1 MSQDYTSES
10 IKLLKGLDAVRKR
23 PGMYI
28 GDTDDGTGLHQM
40 VFELLDNAVD
50 EAQAGYCDRIQ
61 VFIHRDNSVT
71 VIDNGR
77 GIPVGMHAVE
87 KRETVEL
94 IMTELHSGGKFDHNS
109 YKSSG
114 GLHGVGVSVVNAL
127 SCELSLEI
135 RRDGAI
141 YTQDYAFGKPKKPL
155 KKVGEAKKSGTKVSF
170 TPDPKVFTILDFHY
184 DIIAKRVRELAFLNA
199 GLEITLEDE
208 RNDKK
213 NTFKYKGG
221 IVSFTEYLTE
231 NREPLHPKP
240 IFLEDTH
247 TQDGVEELLEIS
259 LQWTGTYSEN
269 IQAFTNN
276 INNRDGGT
284 HVIGFKSALT
294 RIINTY
300 AEGKGLL
307 KELKENLSGED
318 VREGLYAILNLKI
331 ADPKFSSQTKDKLVS
346 SYVKA
351 WVESVTNEKLGR
363 YFEENPGVARRVLD
377 KMVEAARAR
386 EAARKAKELV
396 RRKGALDSTSLPG
409 KLADCQEKS
418 NERAE
423 LFIVE
428 GDSAGG
434 SAKQARDRRFQAV
447 LPLRGKILNVE
458 KAREDKM
465 LSNNEIRSIIA
476 ALGAGYGKTEMDLAK
491 IRYNKLV
498 IMTDAD
504 VDGSHICTLLLTF
517 FYRYMP
523 ALVETGHLYIAQ
535 PPLYRVARGNA
546 TTYLTHERDLK
557 EFLLQR
563 LKDEIQVK
571 FTDGST
577 FKGEKLLRLL
587 KDYQDY
593 QDSLDFLVQHGTTR
607 RGIELLLELG
617 FQEAE
622 AFHDKKALRHLEA
635 AFTEAEFHDVQLVQE
650 QENGFVLLYR
660 EKAEQM
666 PHAKV
671 SQVLVESP
679 EYRRLFQIHGR
690 LHLLMAEDVSVDG
703 VDHAS
708 FQAAYEALM
717 QRAKKGLAIQ
727 RYKGLGEMNP
737 IQLWETTMDPDRRL
751 LLRVTIEDAVEA
763 DRIFSILMGDL
774 VEPRK
779 AFIITNALRVKNLD
793 V

>member
-10 IKLLKGLDAVRKR
+10 IKLLKGLEAVRKR

-50 EAQAGYCDRIQ
+50 EAQAGFCDRIQ
-61 VFIHRDNSVT
+61 VFIHRNNSVT

-77 GIPVGMHAVE
+77 GIPVGMHSVE
-87 KRETVEL
+87 KRETVEI

-109 YKSSG
+109 YKASG

-127 SCELSLEI
+127 SSELSLEI

-141 YTQDYAFGKPKKPL
+141 YVQDYARGKPKKSL

-170 TPDPKVFTILDFHY
+170 TPDTQVFGDTDFHY
-184 DIIAKRVRELAFLNA
+184 DIIAKRARELAFLNA
-199 GLEITLEDE
+199 GLEILLEDE
-208 RNDKK
+208 RTDKK
-213 NTFKYKGG
+213 GSFKYKGG
-221 IVSFTEYLTE
+221 IVSFVEYLTE

-240 IFLEDTH
+240 IFLEDTQ
-247 TQDGVEELLEIS
+247 TKDGVEELLEIA
-259 LQWTGTYSEN
+259 LQWTGTYTEN
-269 IQAFTNN
+269 LQAFTNN

-284 HVIGFKSALT
+284 HVLGFKSALT
-294 RIINTY
+294 RIINSY

-346 SYVKA
+346 SYVKG
-351 WVESVTNEKLGR
+351 WVESATNDKLGR
-363 YFEENPGVARRVLD
+363 FFEENPGVARRILD
-377 KMVEAARAR
+377 KMLEAARAR

-465 LSNNEIRSIIA
+465 LSNNEIRAIIA
-476 ALGAGYGKTEMDLAK
+476 ALGAGYGKIEMDLAK
-491 IRYNKLV
+491 LRYNKLV

-523 ALVETGHLYIAQ
+523 ALVEKGHLYIAQ
-535 PPLYRVARGNA
+535 PPLYRVARGNS
-546 TTYLTHERDLK
+546 TTYLTHDRDLK

-563 LKDEIQVK
+563 LKDETQVS
-571 FTDGST
+571 FDGGT
-577 FKGEKLLRLL
+577 PYKGEKLLRLL

-593 QDSLDFLVQHGTTR
+593 QDSLDFLIQHGTSR

-617 FQEAE
+617 FQEPE
-622 AFHDKKALRHLEA
+622 AFHDPKALKRLEG
-635 AFTEAEFHDVQLVQE
+635 AFTEAKFHDVQLVQE
-650 QENGFVLLYR
+650 QENGFVLLYK

-671 SQVLVESP
+671 GQTLVESP
-679 EYRRLFQIHGR
+679 EYKRLVQIHSR
-690 LHLLMAEDVSVDG
+690 LHERMAESVSVDG
-703 VDHAS
+703 TEYPD
-708 FQAAYEALM
+708 FQAAYDALM
-717 QRAKKGLAIQ
+717 HRAKKGLSIQ

-737 IQLWETTMDPDRRL
+737 TQLWETTMDPERRV
-751 LLRVTIEDAVEA
+751 LLRVAIEDAVEA

-779 AFIITNALRVKNLD
+779 AFIIQNALRVKNLD